1 MSPDS
6 TSSLSTTTLSINENN
21 ESMSP
26 LNSSST
32 EQQQQP
38 TPSSTLELNTSG
50 AGSEMLHLFQQL
62 EQQQIA
68 NYLLK
73 NKIASLQQTSS
84 TFSKQTSNETVGGL
98 SSSMPA
104 TPTPMLNTDSLIQSL
119 LVLSKSNTSSSS
131 RNYLSKD
138 DLVLAKHRAVDKSL
152 KVKNKGFLN
161 SLLFGGGK
169 QRHSSADTARRAEFD
184 CLLDGDLFKTSET
197 DNMDLEVRDENE
209 ESSSNSEDNRDES
222 SELKRSKMFRE
233 NKAARSSVNGGGAS
247 KKARMS
253 NEESSDKVEIVK
265 LGASV
270 KTPKSAL
277 LERRRKAVFE
287 LLTHE
292 IYPSGNFRFILFE
305 LGFRREKN

>member
-32 EQQQQP
+32 EQQQQA
-38 TPSSTLELNTSG
+38 TSG

-73 NKIASLQQTSS
+73 NKIASLQQTS
-84 TFSKQTSNETVGGL
+84 TVFSKQSSNETVGGL

-131 RNYLSKD
+131 KNYLSKD
-138 DLVLAKHRAVDKSL
+138 DLVLAKHRAVEKTL

-184 CLLDGDLFKTSET
+184 CLLESDLFKTNET
-197 DNMDLEVRDENE
+197 DNMDLEVRDND

-222 SELKRSKMFRE
+222 SELKRSKMFRD

-247 KKARMS
+247 KKAKMS
-253 NEESSDKVEIVK
+253 NEESDKAELVK
-265 LGASV
+265 LGSSV

-292 IYPSGNFRFILFE
+292 IYPSGNFNFILTESSFK
-305 LGFRREKN
+305 RK

>member
-1 MSPDS
+1 
-6 TSSLSTTTLSINENN
+6 
-21 ESMSP
+21 MSP

-32 EQQQQP
+32 DQPQQA
-38 TPSSTLELNTSG
+38 TPSSTLELNASG

-73 NKIASLQQTSS
+73 SKIASL
-84 TFSKQTSNETVGGL
+84 SKQTSNETVGGL

-119 LVLSKSNTSSSS
+119 LVLSKSSTSSSS
-131 RNYLSKD
+131 RSYLSKD

-169 QRHSSADTARRAEFD
+169 QRHSSADTARRAEFAD
-184 CLLDGDLFKTSET
+184 CLLDGDLFKANEADS
-197 DNMDLEVRDENE
+197 MDLEARDDD
-209 ESSSNSEDNRDES
+209 ESSSNSED
-222 SELKRSKMFRE
+222 ELKRSKMFRD
-233 NKAARSSVNGGGAS
+233 NKAARSSVVNGGGGAS

-253 NEESSDKVEIVK
+253 NEESDKAEMVK

-292 IYPSGNFRFILFE
+292 IYPSGKLSFILFE
-305 LGFRREKN
+305 LSFRRRRKNEFITVELFESFSILDFFKTKINI